1 MTKRIPL
8 YFFASFV
15 MVMIGISMS
24 VIHLKQSSSTNH
36 IEFSVPFSVLEQV
49 YQAERNSRSQTVE
62 IKAAELLACLAAKYQ
77 GDFDKFKQQDLNY
90 LLNQIRHGVK
100 PESVVSDKDSFYK
113 FLQIYEAVLSGFTDK
128 NNDSFQVYFPLPEG
142 FYYEDYDDF
151 GDERTYGYT
160 RKHLGHDI
168 ICPIGTPVVAIEKGT
183 VEALGWNRYGGWR
196 IGIRSFDKKRYYYY
210 AHLQKDNPFQE
221 GLKIGKTVCAGE
233 VIGYTGN
240 TGYSETENES
250 NISVPHLHIGL
261 ELIFDEQERGRK
273 NEIWIDLFALTRL
286 LEKNKT
292 RVRMDPENKCFYSVN
307 SS

>member
-210 AHLQKDNPFQE
+210 AHLQKDNP
-221 GLKIGKTVCAGE
+221 L
-233 VIGYTGN
+233 
-240 TGYSETENES
+240 
-250 NISVPHLHIGL
+250 
-261 ELIFDEQERGRK
+261 
-273 NEIWIDLFALTRL
+273 
-286 LEKNKT
+286 
-292 RVRMDPENKCFYSVN
+292 
-307 SS
+307 